1 MDLFN
6 RYVRMFSSIIV
17 ALMFSTALNASTAG
31 GFSYET
37 SVDKLNRSINV
48 VGQKNGNLYKTV
60 VKPTP
65 SILRSALSS
74 RTLRGG
80 AVGVLLFAGTY
91 YSMTYNQDDGT
102 FAKKA
107 ENSQWE
113 WCYISVCSASP
124 SVVGTEVLNALN
136 KSWSGTF
143 LYSNLFYSISA
154 SGMLNLYFDRK
165 DLASGSV
172 REKSLE
178 RSIGGKPNTQPTTP
192 EIIQPEVFAEAL
204 LNDAFAIEGSEYYPS
219 EDQRNKAV
227 DALLDLYNTV
237 DSTSAQTDETIKQI
251 ESALINTPA
260 QTKDGSIKD
269 ATGAVT
275 GVLPDFCSWATPIC
289 DVIYDDT
296 VYPEDASPPKE
307 IGDYKIND
315 LDQLSISFNA
325 SCPPDFSQKIGLG
338 ITSFDLKLS
347 YSPLCQFAT
356 SIRYFVIASG
366 FITASL
372 ILIGYAKS

>member
-1 MDLFN
+1 MAIFSC
-6 RYVRMFSSIIV
+6 YVRLFGCLIITLASSS
-17 ALMFSTALNASTAG
+17 LYASSAG
-31 GFSYET
+31 GFAYET
-37 SVDKLNRSINV
+37 SVDKLNKSINV
-48 VGQKNGNLYKTV
+48 IGQKNGNIYKTAV
-60 VKPTP
+60 RPTP
-65 SILRSALSS
+65 SILRSAISS
-74 RTLRGG
+74 RALRGG
-80 AVGVLLFAGTY
+80 AVGALLFAATY
-91 YSMTYNQDDGT
+91 YGMTYNQDDGT
-102 FAKKA
+102 FTKKA

-143 LYSNLFYSISA
+143 LYSNLIYSISA

-204 LNDAFAIEGSEYYPS
+204 LNDAFAVEGSGYFPS
-219 EDQRNKAV
+219 LEQRTKAT
-227 DALLDLYNTV
+227 DALLDLYNTA
-237 DSTSAQTDETIKQI
+237 DSTATQTDETVKQI
-251 ESALINTPA
+251 ESSLINTAP

-296 VYPEDASPPKE
+296 VYPENTPPPKE
-307 IGDYKIND
+307 VGNYQISD

-325 SCPPDFSQKIGLG
+325 SCPPDYSQKISLG
-338 ITSFDLKLS
+338 ITAFDLKFS
-347 YSPLCQFAT
+347 YEPLCQFAS
-356 SIRYFVIASG
+356 SIKYFVIASG
-366 FITASL
+366 FIAASL
-372 ILIGYAKS
+372 ILIGYSKS